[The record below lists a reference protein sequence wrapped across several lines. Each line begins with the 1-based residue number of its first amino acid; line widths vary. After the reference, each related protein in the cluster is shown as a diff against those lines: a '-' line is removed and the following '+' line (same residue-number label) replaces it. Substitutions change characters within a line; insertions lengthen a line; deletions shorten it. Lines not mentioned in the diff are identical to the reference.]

1 MANYL
6 YSYISSIAF
15 NSIWWELDEVRRMEY
30 LDRTMQDLL
39 RFKEDLEKLK
49 IYRSLRMD
57 TDIIIWL
64 LAKSSNSIASINE
77 SIKEKLGR
85 FIAKVHSFLSIYEPS
100 PYFNEQLKQPKET
113 GKRYFVAYPM
123 KRDPEWFLM
132 DEENRKKILEEH
144 IRIARTHPEGKDI
157 ISYTTYSFGIDDQEY
172 VVIYELDSLVNW
184 SHVVAKLREAKHR
197 KWIIKEEPILVGE
210 VFKILI

>member
-1 MANYL
+1 
-6 YSYISSIAF
+6 
-15 NSIWWELDEVRRMEY
+15 
-30 LDRTMQDLL
+30 
-39 RFKEDLEKLK
+39 
-49 IYRSLRMD
+49 
-57 TDIIIWL
+57 
-64 LAKSSNSIASINE
+64 
-77 SIKEKLGR
+77 
-85 FIAKVHSFLSIYEPS
+85 
-100 PYFNEQLKQPKET
+100 
-113 GKRYFVAYPM
+113 M

-132 DEENRKKILEEH
+132 DEENRRKILEEH